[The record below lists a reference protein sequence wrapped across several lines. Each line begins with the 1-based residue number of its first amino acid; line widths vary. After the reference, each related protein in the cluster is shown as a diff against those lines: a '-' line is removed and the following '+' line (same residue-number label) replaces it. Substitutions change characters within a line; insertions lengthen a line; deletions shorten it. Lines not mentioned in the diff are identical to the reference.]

1 MGKAFLVILLIAVAA
16 FFFYKQ
22 THKPLSEEELKV
34 KAVEERF
41 LSASAKFMGAAAGG
55 VAAGLDVAEAAAI
68 RVQKTRDELARLTGT
83 LTEDKAILKAEE
95 LRAKIDEFIRK
106 NDIK

>member
-1 MGKAFLVILLIAVAA
+1 MGKAFLVILLIAVAV
-16 FFFYKQ
+16 FFVYKQ

-34 KAVEERF
+34 KGVEERF
-41 LSASAKFMGAAAGG
+41 IAASSKFMGAAASGL
-55 VAAGLDVAEAAAI
+55 AAGLDVAEAAAI
-68 RVQKTRDELARLTGT
+68 EVQKARNELARLTGA

>member
-1 MGKAFLVILLIAVAA
+1 MGKAFLVILLIAVAV
-16 FFFYKQ
+16 FFIYKQ

-41 LSASAKFMGAAAGG
+41 IAASSQFMGSAAGG
-55 VAAGLDVAEAAAI
+55 AAAGLDVIEAAAI
-68 RVQKTRDELARLTGT
+68 QVQKTRAELVRLGQV
-83 LTEDKAILKAEE
+83 LTEPKAILKAEE
-95 LRAKIDEFIRK
+95 LKAKIDEFCRK

>member
-1 MGKAFLVILLIAVAA
+1 MGKVLLVILLIAAAA
-16 FFFYKQ
+16 FFIYQQ

-41 LSASAKFMGAAAGG
+41 LAASSKFMGAAAGG
-55 VAAGLDVAEAAAI
+55 VAVGLDAAEAAAI
-68 RVQKTRDELARLTGT
+68 QVQKTREELTRLTGT